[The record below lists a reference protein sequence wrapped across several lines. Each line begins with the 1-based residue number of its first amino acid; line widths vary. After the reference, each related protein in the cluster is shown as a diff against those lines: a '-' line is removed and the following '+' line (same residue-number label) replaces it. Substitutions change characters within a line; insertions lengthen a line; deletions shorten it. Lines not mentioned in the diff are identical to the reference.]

1 MWARLLLVAAVALTS
16 APTHAFLNTPFS
28 LLSLSR
34 TKTCINTLPAR
45 ARLAPALRRACLG
58 TRMSAM
64 SDLDLDPLETFV
76 PIKMTEAQLNSKTLD
91 EWFAQLG
98 AAENSDR
105 TLAGSAIA
113 QIEEK
118 RGGDEAIIDRL
129 FGMLTLKE
137 VLHRRAAVQ
146 SLGMIGRKILPRTS
160 DLMLTTSDMTTRASC
175 SKVMGAVALRNPD
188 GLSTFP
194 QDALDGIKKA
204 VTEIPDPVTK
214 VASMSALAQIA
225 GGDMANGYPG
235 CERAL
240 DLIEE
245 LGLKT
250 EDVSLGLSVAN
261 ALASIARSNP
271 QWKERIM
278 DTMEKIQAGGQKIEG
293 FQMVD
298 DILNTHLQSLS
309 RGQRGKAP
317 SEDGGMGFAE
327 GFSWGKK
334 DEEEDDEDDEDWDN
348 FKF

>member
-1 MWARLLLVAAVALTS
+1 MTAETRIAQL
-16 APTHAFLNTPFS
+16 S
-28 LLSLSR
+28 LLSS
-34 TKTCINTLPAR
+34 P
-45 ARLAPALRRACLG
+45 PLRRAHLAP
-58 TRMSAM
+58 RFAMSA
-64 SDLDLDPLETFV
+64 DLDTDEMPPEAFV
-76 PIKMTEAQLNSKTLD
+76 PVKMTEAQLSSKTLD
-91 EWFAQLG
+91 QWFDQLG
-98 AAENSDR
+98 AEENRDR

-113 QIEEK
+113 QIQE
-118 RGGDEAIIDRL
+118 RDNDEAIIDRL

-160 DLMLTTSDMTTRASC
+160 ELMLTTDDMTTRASC

-204 VTEIPDPVTK
+204 VTTIPDPVTK

-240 DLIEE
+240 DLIIE

-250 EDVSLGLSVAN
+250 DDVSLLLSVAN

-271 QWKERIM
+271 QWKEKIM
-278 DTMEKIQAGGQKIEG
+278 DCMEQLQAGGESIEG
-293 FQMVD
+293 FAMVD
-298 DILNTHLQSLS
+298 NILNTQLNALS
-309 RGQRGKAP
+309 MGKRGKAP
-317 SEDGGMGFAE
+317 GAGGAGLGFADNFSFGNDSED
-327 GFSWGKK
+327 S
-334 DEEEDDEDDEDWDN
+334 EDDEDWDN